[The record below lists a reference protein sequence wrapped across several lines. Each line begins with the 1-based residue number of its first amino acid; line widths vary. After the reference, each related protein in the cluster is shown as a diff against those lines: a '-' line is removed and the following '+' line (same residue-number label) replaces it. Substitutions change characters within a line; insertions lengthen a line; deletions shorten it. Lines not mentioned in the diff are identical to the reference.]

1 MAYQYHIYYPKTYQ
15 LADKEEWPLILF
27 LHGAGERGNNLE
39 LVKLQGL
46 PNYLR
51 KQDDFPFVVAYPQC
65 PARSYWD
72 VSLLNEWLEEV
83 LKQVRADRNRI
94 YLTGISMGG
103 YGSWHWA
110 AAHPEKFAAII
121 PICGGGELRQAKRLA
136 QLPIWAFHGAK
147 DNIVPLRATTEMTD
161 AVQKAGG
168 KVELTIYPDL
178 YHDSW
183 TKTYNNPEIYDW
195 LLKHKKTTQGFS

>member
-1 MAYQYHIYYPKTYQ
+1 MAYQYQIYFPKDYKAEGQ
-15 LADKEEWPLILF
+15 QKWPLILF
-27 LHGAGERGNNLE
+27 LHGAGERGNDLE

-51 KQDDFPFVVAYPQC
+51 KREDFPFVVAYPQC
-65 PARSYWD
+65 PPRSYWD

-83 LKQVRADRNRI
+83 LTQVRADHSRV

-103 YGSWHWA
+103 YGTWHWA

-121 PICGGGELRQAKRLA
+121 PICGGGEPAQAKRLA
-136 QLPIWAFHGAK
+136 KLPVWAFHGAK
-147 DNIVPLRATTEMTD
+147 DNIVPLRETLRMTE
-161 AVQKAGG
+161 ALEKAGG
-168 KVELTIYPDL
+168 KVKLTIYPDL

-183 TKTYNNPEIYDW
+183 TKTYHNEEIYDW
-195 LLKHKKTTQGFS
+195 LREHKQEG